1 VALAFPHAV
10 TPLLGTGCV
19 RRRHQPGLPLVL
31 REALAGLLTPREALV
46 YDEGMGESQA
56 RVLVVDDD
64 EDQRR
69 TLARLIGALGYATE
83 TAADGEEA
91 LEKLGVFPAHVVVTD
106 LMMPRLDGRELLA
119 RLRREDGPPAIVL
132 TAFGSLEKA
141 VSTVKDLGAFWFL
154 EKPVEIS
161 ELALL
166 LERAASQT
174 RLREET
180 DRLQRQLSYQGVLG
194 ELVGQSPAM
203 QEVYALIRQVARHTA
218 CVLITGESGT
228 GKELVARAIHQLGP
242 RRTHPFVALNCA
254 ALPESLIESEL
265 FGHEKGAFTGALSSR
280 PGCFELAHRGTL
292 LLDEVGEM
300 PVATQAKLLRV
311 LEDSRV
317 RRLGGKGEIEVD
329 VHVLAATNRS
339 PEEAVE
345 KGRLRL
351 DLYYR
356 LNVFQI
362 ALPPLRERKQDLPLL
377 AEALLNQLNERYQ
390 CRVTGL
396 APEVMEVFRRH
407 DWPGNVRELR
417 NVLSRAVILAGEG
430 AIGLRHL
437 PPGLGLAEKAE
448 QPAPAPLADGIFLP
462 IGTTVEQAERALI
475 ERTLAY
481 TANNKT
487 RAAAMLEIGLK
498 TLHTKLKAYR
508 EAGAAPDLGSS
519 ADS

>member
-1 VALAFPHAV
+1 
-10 TPLLGTGCV
+10 
-19 RRRHQPGLPLVL
+19 
-31 REALAGLLTPREALV
+31 
-46 YDEGMGESQA
+46 
-56 RVLVVDDD
+56 
-64 EDQRR
+64 
-69 TLARLIGALGYATE
+69 
-83 TAADGEEA
+83 
-91 LEKLGVFPAHVVVTD
+91 
-106 LMMPRLDGRELLA
+106 
-119 RLRREDGPPAIVL
+119 
-132 TAFGSLEKA
+132 
-141 VSTVKDLGAFWFL
+141 
-154 EKPVEIS
+154 
-161 ELALL
+161 
-166 LERAASQT
+166 
-174 RLREET
+174 
-180 DRLQRQLSYQGVLG
+180 
-194 ELVGQSPAM
+194 M
-203 QEVYALIRQVARHTA
+203 QEVYALIRQVAQHAT

-242 RRTHPFVALNCA
+242 RQSQPFVALNCA

-292 LLDEVGEM
+292 LLDEVAEM

-311 LEDSRV
+311 LEDSHV
-317 RRLGGKGEIEVD
+317 RRLGGKSEIEVD

-377 AEALLNQLNERYQ
+377 AEALLSQLNERYE

-396 APEVMEVFRRH
+396 DPEVMEVFQRH

-430 AIGLRHL
+430 AVGLRHL
-437 PPGLGLAEKAE
+437 PAGLGVPEKAG
-448 QPAPAPLADGIFLP
+448 APASLPHADGVFLP
-462 IGTTVEQAERALI
+462 IGTTVEQAERNLI

-481 TANNKT
+481 TGNNKT
-487 RAAAMLEIGLK
+487 RAAAILEIGLK

-508 EAGAAPDLGSS
+508 EAGAAPGPDTP